1 MILHITAG
9 LPTTNELKRRIKR
22 YWPNRSL
29 HSHELWRAFALTLRG
44 RLHFKIVKWM
54 LTLCRSLFF
63 LQNLPVRGKHNEH
76 CDWGCHITIT
86 LLLRKSEVCQYT
98 EAPKSQLLKRK
109 IAAIAGNWIQVL
121 DFWSKSNS
129 RHVFNLISIFHLE
142 MAAGIGSNTP
152 KTELDKRWRKR
163 MAGWMHWNISH

>member
-1 MILHITAG
+1 MDVH
-9 LPTTNELKRRIKR
+9 
-22 YWPNRSL
+22 
-29 HSHELWRAFALTLRG
+29 
-44 RLHFKIVKWM
+44 
-54 LTLCRSLFF
+54 F
-63 LQNLPVRGKHNEH
+63 LQKSVFLKNLPVRGMHNEH

-109 IAAIAGNWIQVL
+109 IAATAGNWIQLL

-129 RHVFNLISIFHLE
+129 RHIFNLISIFHSE
-142 MAAGIGSNTP
+142 MAAGIGSNIP

-163 MAGWMHWNISH
+163 MAGWMHGNISHSVAILVVILNTGFGENAYSPKLWSNHYKRTKCVM